1 MIIHRRTV
9 AREVTWEGPG
19 LHSGVPTKVVLRP
32 GEDGIWFRYG
42 QGRWKACPAEVTDTT
57 RSTKLGDISTIE
69 HLMSALAGLEITDA
83 EVEVSA
89 PEMPAAGGSS
99 AQYVEGLAAAG
110 FVSLSVR
117 EARDLFARVFVQEGD
132 AKVAIAAG
140 HGHWAYRYDVG
151 ERWPGVQEAEYRKLP
166 ESYAD
171 QIAPARTFGLIEE
184 LPHLE
189 RLGLARG
196 LDEHSALVL
205 GAEGY
210 ENEPRFPD
218 EPARHK
224 LLDAIGDLYLAG
236 VPIRCLDVVG
246 ERSGHRT
253 NVQAAAKLKMA
264 IDGTTI

>member
-9 AREVTWEGPG
+9 ARAAVWEGLG
-19 LHSGVPTKVVLRP
+19 LHSGVPTRVTLHP
-32 GEDGIWFRYG
+32 GEDGIWFRHG
-42 QGRWKACPAEVTDTT
+42 QSRWRACPAEVTDTQ
-57 RSTKLGDISTIE
+57 RSTKLGDVSTIE
-69 HLMSALAGLEITDA
+69 HLMSALGGLEITD
-83 EVEVSA
+83 VDIEVSA
-89 PEMPAAGGSS
+89 PELPAAGGS
-99 AQYVEGLAAAG
+99 AAEYVEGLIAAG
-110 FVSLSVR
+110 FVPLPDR
-117 EARDLFARVFVQEGD
+117 EVKDLFARVFVQDGD
-132 AKVAIAAG
+132 AKIAIAAG
-140 HGHWAYRYDVG
+140 HGHWGYRYDLG
-151 ERWPGVQEAEYRKLP
+151 DRWPGIQEVEFRGLP
-166 ESYAD
+166 DAYAKE
-171 QIAPARTFGLIEE
+171 IAPARTFGLIEE

-196 LDEHSALVL
+196 LDEKSALVL

-210 ENEPRFPD
+210 ENSPLFPD

-236 VPIRCLDVVG
+236 VPIRYLDVVG